1 MCYYSM
7 TVKVTHNEHRETET
21 TALYFTMST
30 SYKDRGIAELLETH
44 LHVAW
49 LTLHDSIRYTKHF
62 ARFPVS
68 DLVAQHI
75 HEIST

>member
-30 SYKDRGIAELLETH
+30 SCKDRGVAELFGDTPACS
-44 LHVAW
+44 VA
-49 LTLHDSIRYTKHF
+49 DS
-62 ARFPVS
+62 ARFNKIYKTLCAIPR
-68 DLVAQHI
+68 I
-75 HEIST
+75 

>member
-7 TVKVTHNEHRETET
+7 TVKVTHNEHREIET

-30 SYKDRGIAELLETH
+30 SCLETH